1 MHGWPAGRS
10 RTGPCLAYARE
21 MAAGTDSELSALSA
35 AAVAFA
41 TPAMLCMA
49 GSGNGADSFPV
60 EVGFVLPDGASHCTL
75 IRPAPH
81 WTHWDPQAERV
92 HRITRAAAVSHG
104 RDVAEVAALLNTR
117 LGGSTVYCDGAVSEQ
132 DWLHRLFDA
141 ARATP
146 AFRLESLRV
155 LLSERESAF
164 WHVLQRQVTTEM
176 RLQRHRAS
184 ADAKILQLTLIRL
197 RGPLP
202 APPGT

>member
-117 LGGSTVYCDGAVSEQ
+117 LGGITVYCDGAVSEQ
-132 DWLHRLFDA
+132 DWLRRLFDA

-146 AFRLESLRV
+146 AFRLESLGQGALRFMFES
-155 LLSERESAF
+155 LPQLAQRLEAEAETGRHQASAF
-164 WHVLQRQVTTEM
+164 RNGARSM
-176 RLQRHRAS
+176 PKICPMAS
-184 ADAKILQLTLIRL
+184 MAR
-197 RGPLP
+197 R
-202 APPGT
+202 